1 MSDLVAVLIVSVA
14 PLVGM
19 LLIGLPWLWWSK
31 RRKAQRI
38 ADDLAAMR
46 NVHFLMIDLAA
57 LSQRDAKVLQFHGER
72 RRTRART
79 VVH

>member
-19 LLIGLPWLWWSK
+19 ILIGAPWIWWSK
-31 RRKAQRI
+31 RRRAKRI
-38 ADDLAAMR
+38 ADEIASMR
-46 NVHFLMIDLAA
+46 NVHFFMVDLAD
-57 LSQRDAKVLQFHGER
+57 LSARDAKVLQFHGER
-72 RRTRART
+72 RRTRERT